1 VQVADL
7 CGGSWPAALQIVAA
21 LYRRISRGQGSE
33 GSVGDGSGGGCGGG
47 GGGCVIDVSMT
58 DGAHAMLALP
68 LARHSID
75 GKSVADGVELLGGDA
90 VPCYRVYACKG
101 GTHVSVGA
109 LEPHFWARLCEAV
122 GLEEHAKAGLV
133 TGDAGVAVGEA
144 LQAKLMER

>member
-1 VQVADL
+1 MQVADL

-21 LYRRISRGQGSE
+21 LYRRMNRGQGSK
-33 GSVGDGSGGGCGGG
+33 GSGGGGIGIGGG

-68 LARHSID
+68 LARYSID
-75 GKSVADGVELLGGDA
+75 GKSVANGSELLGGDA

>member
-1 VQVADL
+1 MV
-7 CGGSWPAALQIVAA
+7 
-21 LYRRISRGQGSE
+21 
-33 GSVGDGSGGGCGGG
+33 
-47 GGGCVIDVSMT
+47 DVSMT

-75 GKSVADGVELLGGDA
+75 GHSVARGSELLGGDA

-109 LEPHFWARLCEAV
+109 LEPHFWARLCETV
-122 GLEEHAKAGLV
+122 GLEEHAKAGLH

-144 LQAKLMER
+144 LQAKLMDRYDRLRRSRRSRWCWPWPWPWPWRFSHWLSLALTDSR